1 MPADEKSVDAG
12 VFLEHSLRLRRKS
25 FHILTVFQNRHPL
38 AMLVGHNA
46 IQAFQHLVT
55 LDEESTAA
63 HVVIR
68 KNCAPYGMGAKYRT
82 GSQVGDYGEMDQGL
96 GRWFALVSAA

>member
-12 VFLEHSLRLRRKS
+12 VLLEHSLRLGRKS

-38 AMLVGHNA
+38 TMFVGHNA

-68 KNCAPYGMGAKYRT
+68 KDRAPYGMGVKYRA
-82 GSQVGDYGEMDQGL
+82 GSQVADYCEMEQGL
-96 GRWFALVSAA
+96 RRCFAFASP

>member
-1 MPADEKSVDAG
+1 MPADEKSVNAG
-12 VFLEHSLRLRRKS
+12 VLLEHSLCLLGKS

-38 AMLVGHNA
+38 TMFVGHNT

-63 HVVIR
+63 QVVVR
-68 KNCAPYGMGAKYRT
+68 KDCAPYGMGVKYRA
-82 GSQVGDYGEMDQGL
+82 GLQLADYCEMEQGL
-96 GRWFALVSAA
+96 RRCFALASPA